1 MTIREVTI
9 AKLQKL
15 PEPLLQQV
23 NDFIDFLTFKQGK
36 ISANSQPQEDV
47 ARVWQRWFESVDYLE
62 ITPSDPISDYQQLL
76 LDKYRQQGLEL

>member
-1 MTIREVTI
+1 MTIREVAI

-23 NDFIDFLTFKQGK
+23 SDFIDFLTFKRGE

-47 ARVWQRWFESVDYLE
+47 AILWQRWFESGDHLE
-62 ITPSDPISDYQQLL
+62 IMPNEQISDYQQLL
-76 LDKYRQQGLEL
+76 LTKHRQQGLEL